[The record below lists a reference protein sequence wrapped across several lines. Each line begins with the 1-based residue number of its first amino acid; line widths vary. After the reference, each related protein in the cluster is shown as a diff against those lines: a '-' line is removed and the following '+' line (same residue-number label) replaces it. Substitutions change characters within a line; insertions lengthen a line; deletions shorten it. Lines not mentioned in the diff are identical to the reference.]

1 MATKKTNGHRTLN
14 TYKAYNFKEKDP
26 QIDEL
31 RTKLEKKYNRRIDY
45 SMLQDT
51 HDEGGPSV
59 GCMVGW
65 FMKDTR
71 SPRNETL
78 EAAGRAN
85 GFRRKWVALTE
96 D

>member
-1 MATKKTNGHRTLN
+1 MAGKKSNGPRTIN
-14 TYKAYNFKEKDP
+14 IYKAYNFRDKDP

-31 RTKLEKKYNRRIDY
+31 RTLLEKKYGRRIDY

-59 GCMVGW
+59 GCMAGW

-71 SPRNETL
+71 SPRNDTL
-78 EAAGRAN
+78 ESAGRAN
-85 GFRRKWVALTE
+85 GFKRKWVR
-96 D
+96 DND